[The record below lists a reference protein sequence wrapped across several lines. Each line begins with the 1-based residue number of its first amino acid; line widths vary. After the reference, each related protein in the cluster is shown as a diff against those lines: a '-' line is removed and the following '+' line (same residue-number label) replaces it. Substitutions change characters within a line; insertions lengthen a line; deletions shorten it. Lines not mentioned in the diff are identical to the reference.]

1 MMPGTHRPEGVV
13 SLSGAGIIPG
23 RTLQAQ
29 LRDVAP
35 TILTWFGLPIPEHVE
50 GEPLPCLSGYGW
62 NGRNDRRDPAHS
74 GVAGTHE
81 TGFEYTAEEQALIE
95 QRLADLGYLE

>member
-1 MMPGTHRPEGVV
+1 MIA
-13 SLSGAGIIPG
+13 LAGAGVEPG
-23 RTLQAQ
+23 RNLKAQ

-35 TILTWFGLPIPEHVE
+35 SILTWFGLPIPEHVE

-62 NGRNDRRDPAHS
+62 LGPNLRRDPGHELLN
-74 GVAGTHE
+74 GTHQA
-81 TGFEYTAEEQALIE
+81 GFEYTAEEQALIE